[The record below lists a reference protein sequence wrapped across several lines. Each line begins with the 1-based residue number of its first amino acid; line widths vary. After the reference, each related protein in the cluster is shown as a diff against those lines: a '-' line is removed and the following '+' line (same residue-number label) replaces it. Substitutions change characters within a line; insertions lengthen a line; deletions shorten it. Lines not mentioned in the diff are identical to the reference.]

1 MLHYLFLYNIKFNYI
16 AFNSCKCSSN
26 NWIFKYFLSYQNQS
40 LSFFLFFLFSF
51 PFAPLFS
58 FPSFFSNKFL
68 RAVSCLQSHKAE
80 PIRAERCYSNPPVH
94 EFLTLGSL
102 AQVESQVG
110 CCGEP
115 PNLEILC
122 KALCSCAPGKRVYIF
137 VKFSEGSLTSKVK

>member
-1 MLHYLFLYNIKFNYI
+1 MLHYSFLYNIKFNYI

-51 PFAPLFS
+51 AFSPLFS

-68 RAVSCLQSHKAE
+68 STVSCLQIHKAE
-80 PIRAERCYSNPPVH
+80 PIRAERCCSDPPVH

-102 AQVESQVG
+102 AQVKSQLG
-110 CCGEP
+110 YCGEP
-115 PNLEILC
+115 QNLEILC
-122 KALCSCAPGKRVYIF
+122 TALCSCAPGKRVYIF
-137 VKFSEGSLTSKVK
+137 IKFSGGP